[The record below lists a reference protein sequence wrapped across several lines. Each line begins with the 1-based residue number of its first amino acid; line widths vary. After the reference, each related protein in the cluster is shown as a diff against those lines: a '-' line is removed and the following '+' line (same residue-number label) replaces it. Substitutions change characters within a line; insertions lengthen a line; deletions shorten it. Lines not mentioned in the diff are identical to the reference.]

1 MAQADKS
8 YQIYCGRSTLKLDRP
23 AIMGIVN
30 LTPDSFSGD
39 GRGSDLA
46 AAIAHAEMQ
55 IAAGADIIDL
65 GAESSRPGAEPIDLQ
80 DELDRLIPVLQ
91 ALRDCPV
98 PISVDTYKP
107 EVMSAAIDAG
117 ASIINDIFAF
127 RRAGALAAVAGSDCA
142 LCFMHMQGEPLVMQ
156 SSPRYDNVVDE
167 VMSFLDQRI
176 AAATAAGIV
185 AERCWID
192 PGFGFG
198 KALEHNV
205 ALFQA
210 LDRMVATAYPVL
222 VGVSRKTMLG
232 ALTGREVEQ
241 RMPASVVAAALA
253 AQAGAAVLRVH
264 DVAATLDGVRVA
276 MALGNRQKQGRG
288 S

>member
-1 MAQADKS
+1 
-8 YQIYCGRSTLKLDRP
+8 
-23 AIMGIVN
+23 MGIVN

-46 AAIAHAEMQ
+46 AAIAHAEGQ

-65 GAESSRPGAEPIDLQ
+65 GAESSRPGAEPIGLQ
-80 DELDRLIPVLQ
+80 DELDRLIPVLK

-107 EVMSAAIDAG
+107 EVMRAAIDAG

-127 RRAGALAAVAGSDCA
+127 RRPGALAAVAGSDCA
-142 LCFMHMQGEPLVMQ
+142 LCFMHMQGEPLGMQ
-156 SSPRYDNVVDE
+156 SSPHYDNVVDE
-167 VMSFLDQRI
+167 VMSFLDRRI
-176 AAATAAGIV
+176 ADARAAGI
-185 AERCWID
+185 AAGRCWID

-205 ALFQA
+205 DLFRA
-210 LDRMVATAYPVL
+210 LDRLVATAYPVL

-241 RMPASVVAAALA
+241 RMAASVVAAALA
-253 AQAGAAVLRVH
+253 AQTGAAVLRVH
-264 DVAATLDGVRVA
+264 DVAATLDGIRVA
-276 MALGNRQKQGRG
+276 LALGNRQKQGSG